1 MLNGDI
7 VAVRRT
13 NSLAHLVGLLRVMF
27 EHRYLLKQ
35 MVLRDLT
42 ARFVGTS
49 LGAVWNLVQPL
60 ILLGLYTF
68 VFAVIYRVRFQV
80 VEGVGFV
87 PFLLCG
93 MWPWM
98 AFQEACL
105 RSVTVIVDNAQLM
118 KRVQF
123 PSELLVISVIVS
135 SFLSHGIG
143 FGLMLIGIAIW
154 QGGIS
159 LAACGLLIVPFALQL
174 LLAIALGFLFSPANV
189 FLRDVAQLVGSL
201 FTVWFFLSP
210 ILYSIQMV
218 PEALQPLLE
227 WNPVTPI
234 LHLYRALILSPDL
247 VDWSWVLYPLILS
260 LVLLS
265 LAQRVFSGCKG
276 YFADYL

>member
-1 MLNGDI
+1 MLDGD
-7 VAVRRT
+7 VNRT
-13 NSLAHLVGLLRVMF
+13 KSLAHPGGLLLNVYQ
-27 EHRYLLKQ
+27 HRYVLKQ

-42 ARFVGTS
+42 VRFVGTS
-49 LGAVWNLVQPL
+49 LGAAWNLIQPL

-80 VEGVGFV
+80 AAGVSFV

-93 MWPWM
+93 LWPWM

-118 KRVQF
+118 KRVRF

-135 SFLSHGIG
+135 SFLSHGVG
-143 FGLMLIGIAIW
+143 FGLMLIGVAIW

-159 LAACGLLIVPFALQL
+159 LVACGLLIVPFFLQL
-174 LLAIALGFLFSPANV
+174 LLAVALGLLLSPANV
-189 FLRDVAQLVGSL
+189 FLRDVAQLAGSL
-201 FTVWFFLSP
+201 FTMWFFLSP
-210 ILYSIQMV
+210 VLYSVQMV
-218 PEALQPLLE
+218 PEALQPLFDC
-227 WNPVTPI
+227 NPVTPI

-247 VDWSWVLYPLILS
+247 LDWSWVLYPLILS

-265 LAQRVFSGCKG
+265 VAQRVFAGCKG

>member
-1 MLNGDI
+1 MMLANPFE
-7 VAVRRT
+7 
-13 NSLAHLVGLLRVMF
+13 LVQTAFQHRALLR
-27 EHRYLLKQ
+27 Q

-49 LGAVWNLVQPL
+49 LGAVWNLIQPL

-68 VFAVIYRVRFQV
+68 VFTVIYRVRFEV
-80 VEGVGFV
+80 AEGVSFT

-93 MWPWM
+93 LWPWM

-118 KRVQF
+118 KRVKF
-123 PSELLVISVIVS
+123 PSELLVISVIIS
-135 SFLSHGIG
+135 SFLSHGVG
-143 FGLMLIGIAIW
+143 FGLMLIGVVIW

-159 LAACGLLIVPFALQL
+159 VLACGLLVVPFTLQL
-174 LLAIALGFLFSPANV
+174 LLAIALGLLLSPANV

-210 ILYSIQMV
+210 VLYSMQMV
-218 PEALQPLLE
+218 PEALQTLLAC
-227 WNPVTPI
+227 NPFTPI
-234 LHLYRALILSPDL
+234 LHLYRALILSPQHL
-247 VDWSWVLYPLILS
+247 DWSWVLYPLIVS

-265 LAQRVFSGCKG
+265 VAQWVFSRCKG